1 VRLYLVTH
9 TSDGTPRPTEV
20 IELDQLPAV
29 GTALRPPVCERHCFV
44 TRAVPASIEATGD
57 IRIAG
62 TVYADLI
69 G

>member
-9 TSDGTPRPTEV
+9 TSDGSPLPTEV
-20 IELDQLPAV
+20 IELNQLPAV
-29 GTALRPPVCERHCFV
+29 GTALRPPVCKQHCFV